1 MWYYTHLLWQR
12 DIIWCVS
19 WYWTTDSD
27 LNIMAMSLS
36 DPTLWPSY
44 SGQFVSSSCTTH
56 LRTLSNERFQWG
68 FFSTGWTLP
77 CLKQVWIWSQ
87 ASLLM
92 GNSLSLGRKDIVQ
105 LPKHLFGPA
114 TCMKLKLGVVNSP
127 LLERGLNLTTIF
139 MASSLFFKAR
149 VYLKITQVFFWSQ
162 FTGTLG
168 DLINNSMPGVQV
180 KHSFDK
186 KQGCL
191 SEKRTT
197 QMLMIHQ
204 PFGEAFNVADG
215 QIAQMEE
222 ETLF

>member
-12 DIIWCVS
+12 DIIWCIS

-27 LNIMAMSLS
+27 LNIMAMSIS

-105 LPKHLFGPA
+105 LPKHLFGAA

-127 LLERGLNLTTIF
+127 LLERGLNLITIF
-139 MASSLFFKAR
+139 MASSLFF
-149 VYLKITQVFFWSQ
+149 
-162 FTGTLG
+162 
-168 DLINNSMPGVQV
+168 
-180 KHSFDK
+180 
-186 KQGCL
+186 
-191 SEKRTT
+191 
-197 QMLMIHQ
+197 
-204 PFGEAFNVADG
+204 
-215 QIAQMEE
+215 
-222 ETLF
+222 